1 MRFINFIFLF
11 FSFMPCYSQEESPGV
26 VLDKIISKIDDYI
39 VLKSELESTYLD
51 VLSRGQRLSGNTKCA
66 VLKNLITNKLLVAKA
81 EIDSIMVEDSEVNQE
96 LDSRMNIIINQVGS
110 EEEIENYYNKTISEF
125 KNELFDDIKQ
135 QLVANKMRREILSDI
150 SVSPEEVR
158 RFFNNIPKDSIPYFS
173 TQVQVSQIVKII
185 SVGDDQKEKAKLKL
199 IDIRNKLISGENFE
213 ILATLNSEDFESA
226 KRGGRIGFVGR
237 GVLQPEYEEA
247 SLKLNPGEISMPIE
261 TKFGFHLIELIE
273 KRGNMYDTRHIL
285 IKPKISDNDIINGK
299 KEMDSLKN
307 LVSKDSVSF
316 EELARKT
323 SDDKFTSSF
332 GGYFTDAS
340 GGEKILVDELDPVIF
355 FTIDTMKVGSIS
367 PPMQFRMDDGTQAL
381 RILFYK
387 NKILPHLGNLKE
399 DYQRFRAFALN
410 KKQSEILDNWFEE
423 TKSEVFIT
431 IDDEYNTCNLTN

>member
-11 FSFMPCYSQEESPGV
+11 FSFMPCYSQEESPGI

-158 RFFNNIPKDSIPYFS
+158 GFFNNIPKDSIPYFS

-307 LVSKDSVSF
+307 LVTIDSVSF

-367 PPMQFRMDDGTQAL
+367 PPMQFRMDDGSQAL

-399 DYQRFRAFALN
+399 DYQRFRTFALN
-410 KKQSEILDNWFEE
+410 KKQSEILDNWFEI

>member
-1 MRFINFIFLF
+1 MRFINFFFLF
-11 FSFMPCYSQEESPGV
+11 FSFIPCYSQEESPGV

-81 EIDSIMVEDSEVNQE
+81 EIDSVMVEDSEVNQE

-158 RFFNNIPKDSIPYFS
+158 GFFNNIPKDSIPYFS

-307 LVSKDSVSF
+307 LVTIDSVSF

-367 PPMQFRMDDGTQAL
+367 PPMQFRMDDGSQAL

-399 DYQRFRAFALN
+399 DYQRFRTFALN
-410 KKQSEILDNWFEE
+410 KKQSEILDNWFEI

>member
-1 MRFINFIFLF
+1 MRYISLVFFFL
-11 FSFMPCYSQEESPGV
+11 SSIPCNGQEESSGV
-26 VLDKIISKIDDYI
+26 VIDKIISKIDDYI

-81 EIDSIMVEDSEVNQE
+81 EIDSVMVEDSEVNQE

-110 EEEIENYYNKTISEF
+110 EEEIENFYNKTISEF

-158 RFFNNIPKDSIPYFS
+158 SFFNNIPKDSIPYFS
-173 TQVQVSQIVKII
+173 TQVQVSQVVKII
-185 SVGDDQKEKAKLKL
+185 NVGDDQKEKAKLKL

-273 KRGNMYDTRHIL
+273 KRGNMYNTRHIL
-285 IKPKISDNDIINGK
+285 IKPNISDDDIINSK
-299 KEMDSLKN
+299 KELDSLKN
-307 LVSKDSVSF
+307 LVAIDSISF
-316 EELARKT
+316 EELARNS

-399 DYQRFRAFALN
+399 DYQRFRTFALN
-410 KKQSEILDNWFEE
+410 KKQSEILDNWFEI

>member
-1 MRFINFIFLF
+1 MRFFNFIFLF
-11 FSFMPCYSQEESPGV
+11 LSFMPCYSQEESPGV

-81 EIDSIMVEDSEVNQE
+81 EIDSVMVEDSEVNQE

-158 RFFNNIPKDSIPYFS
+158 GFFNNIPKDSIPYFS

-307 LVSKDSVSF
+307 LVTIDSVSF

-367 PPMQFRMDDGTQAL
+367 PPMQFRMDDGSQAL

-399 DYQRFRAFALN
+399 DYQRFRTFALN
-410 KKQSEILDNWFEE
+410 KKQSEILDNWFEI

>member
-11 FSFMPCYSQEESPGV
+11 FSFIPCYSQEESPGV

-81 EIDSIMVEDSEVNQE
+81 EIDSVMVEDSEVNQE

-158 RFFNNIPKDSIPYFS
+158 GFFNNIPKDSIPYFS

-307 LVSKDSVSF
+307 LVTIDSVSF

-367 PPMQFRMDDGTQAL
+367 PPMQFRMDDGSQAL

-399 DYQRFRAFALN
+399 DYQRFRTFALN
-410 KKQSEILDNWFEE
+410 KKQSEILDNWFEI

-431 IDDEYNTCNLTN
+431 IDDEYKTCNLTN

>member
-1 MRFINFIFLF
+1 MRFFNFIFLF
-11 FSFMPCYSQEESPGV
+11 LSFMPCYSQEESPGV

-81 EIDSIMVEDSEVNQE
+81 EIDSVMVEDSEVNQE

-158 RFFNNIPKDSIPYFS
+158 SFFNNIPKDSIPYFS

-299 KEMDSLKN
+299 KKMDSLKN
-307 LVSKDSVSF
+307 LIAMDSVSF

-399 DYQRFRAFALN
+399 DYQRFRTFALN
-410 KKQSEILDNWFEE
+410 KKQSEILDNWFEI

-431 IDDEYNTCNLTN
+431 IDDEYNTCNLAN

>member
-1 MRFINFIFLF
+1 MRFISYIFFFFLF
-11 FSFMPCYSQEESPGV
+11 FPCSAQEESPGV

-81 EIDSIMVEDSEVNQE
+81 EIDSIMVEDNEVNQE

-135 QLVANKMRREILSDI
+135 QLVANKMRREILSEV

-158 RFFNNIPKDSIPYFS
+158 SFFNSIPKDSIPYFS

-185 SVGDDQKEKAKLKL
+185 KVGKNQKEKSKLKL
-199 IDIRNKLISGENFE
+199 INIRNKLISGEDFE

-237 GVLQPEYEEA
+237 GALQPEYEEA
-247 SLKLNPGEISMPIE
+247 SLKLNPGEISMPVE

-285 IKPKISDNDIINGK
+285 IKPKISDDNIISGK
-299 KEMDSLKN
+299 KELDSLKH
-307 LVSKDSVSF
+307 LVVFDSTSF
-316 EELARKT
+316 EELARKV

-355 FTIDTMKVGSIS
+355 FTIDTMKVGSVS

-387 NKILPHLGNLKE
+387 SKTLPHLGNLRE
-399 DYQRFRAFALN
+399 DYQRFRTFALN
-410 KKQSEILDNWFEE
+410 KKQSEILNTWFEI

-431 IDDEYNTCNLTN
+431 IDDEYSSCNLAN

>member
-1 MRFINFIFLF
+1 MRFFNFIFLF
-11 FSFMPCYSQEESPGV
+11 LSFMPCYSQEESPGV

-81 EIDSIMVEDSEVNQE
+81 EIDSVMVEDSEVNQE

-158 RFFNNIPKDSIPYFS
+158 SFFNNIPKDSIPYFS

-307 LVSKDSVSF
+307 LVAMDSVSF

-399 DYQRFRAFALN
+399 DYQRFRTFALN
-410 KKQSEILDNWFEE
+410 KKQSEILDNWFEI

-431 IDDEYNTCNLTN
+431 IDDEYNTCNLAN

>member
-11 FSFMPCYSQEESPGV
+11 FSFIPCYSQKESPGV

-81 EIDSIMVEDSEVNQE
+81 EIDSVMVEDSEVNQE

-307 LVSKDSVSF
+307 LVSIDSVSF

-367 PPMQFRMDDGTQAL
+367 PPMQFRMDDGSQAL

-399 DYQRFRAFALN
+399 DYQRFRTFALN
-410 KKQSEILDNWFEE
+410 KKQSEILDNWFEI

>member
-1 MRFINFIFLF
+1 MRYISFIFF
-11 FSFMPCYSQEESPGV
+11 FLSFMPCYGQEESSGV
-26 VLDKIISKIDDYI
+26 VIDKIISKIDDYI

-81 EIDSIMVEDSEVNQE
+81 EIDSILVEDSEVNQE

-158 RFFNNIPKDSIPYFS
+158 DFFNNIPKDSIPYFS
-173 TQVQVSQIVKII
+173 TQVKVSQIVKII
-185 SVGDDQKEKAKLKL
+185 NVGDDQKEKAKLKL
-199 IDIRNKLISGENFE
+199 IDIRNKLISGESFE

-237 GVLQPEYEEA
+237 GILQPEYEEA

-285 IKPKISDNDIINGK
+285 IKPQISDDDIINSK

-307 LVSKDSVSF
+307 LAVVDSISF
-316 EELARKT
+316 EELARKI

-332 GGYFTDAS
+332 GGYFTDAA

-399 DYQRFRAFALN
+399 DYQRFRTFALN
-410 KKQSEILDNWFEE
+410 KKQSEILDAWFEI

-431 IDDEYNTCNLTN
+431 IDDEYNSCNLTN

>member
-1 MRFINFIFLF
+1 MRFFNFIFLF
-11 FSFMPCYSQEESPGV
+11 LSFMPCYSQEESPGV

-81 EIDSIMVEDSEVNQE
+81 EIDSVMVEDSEVNQE

-158 RFFNNIPKDSIPYFS
+158 SFFNNIPKDSIPYFS

-307 LVSKDSVSF
+307 LIAMDSVSF

-399 DYQRFRAFALN
+399 DYQRFRTFALN
-410 KKQSEILDNWFEE
+410 KKQSEILDNWFEI

-431 IDDEYNTCNLTN
+431 IDDEYNTCNLAN

>member
-11 FSFMPCYSQEESPGV
+11 FSFIPCYSQEESPGV

-81 EIDSIMVEDSEVNQE
+81 EIDSVMVEDSEVNQE

-307 LVSKDSVSF
+307 LVTIDSVSF

-367 PPMQFRMDDGTQAL
+367 PPMQFRMDDGSQAL

-399 DYQRFRAFALN
+399 DYQRFRTFALN
-410 KKQSEILDNWFEE
+410 KKQSEILDNWFEI

>member
-81 EIDSIMVEDSEVNQE
+81 EIDSVMVEDSEVNQE

-158 RFFNNIPKDSIPYFS
+158 GFFNNIPKDSIPYFS

-307 LVSKDSVSF
+307 LVAIDSVSF

-410 KKQSEILDNWFEE
+410 KKQSEILDNWFEI

>member
-1 MRFINFIFLF
+1 
-11 FSFMPCYSQEESPGV
+11 
-26 VLDKIISKIDDYI
+26 
-39 VLKSELESTYLD
+39 
-51 VLSRGQRLSGNTKCA
+51 
-66 VLKNLITNKLLVAKA
+66 
-81 EIDSIMVEDSEVNQE
+81 
-96 LDSRMNIIINQVGS
+96 
-110 EEEIENYYNKTISEF
+110 
-125 KNELFDDIKQ
+125 
-135 QLVANKMRREILSDI
+135 MRREILSDI

-158 RFFNNIPKDSIPYFS
+158 GFFNNISKDSIPYFS

-307 LVSKDSVSF
+307 LVAIDSVSF

-410 KKQSEILDNWFEE
+410 KKQSEILDNWFEI

>member
-11 FSFMPCYSQEESPGV
+11 FSFIPCYSQEESPGV

-158 RFFNNIPKDSIPYFS
+158 GFFNNIPKDSIPYFS

-185 SVGDDQKEKAKLKL
+185 SVGDNQKEKAKLKL

-307 LVSKDSVSF
+307 LVTIDSVSF

-367 PPMQFRMDDGTQAL
+367 PPMQFRMDDGSQAL

-399 DYQRFRAFALN
+399 DYQRFRTFALN
-410 KKQSEILDNWFEE
+410 KKQSEILDNWFEI

>member
-1 MRFINFIFLF
+1 
-11 FSFMPCYSQEESPGV
+11 MPCYSQEESPGV

-158 RFFNNIPKDSIPYFS
+158 GFFNNIPKDSVPYFS

>member
-11 FSFMPCYSQEESPGV
+11 FSFIPCYSQEESPGV

-81 EIDSIMVEDSEVNQE
+81 EIDSVMVEDSEVNQE

-307 LVSKDSVSF
+307 LVTIDSVSF

-367 PPMQFRMDDGTQAL
+367 PPMQFRMDDGSQAL

-399 DYQRFRAFALN
+399 DYQRFRTFALN
-410 KKQSEILDNWFEE
+410 KKQSEILDNWFEI

-431 IDDEYNTCNLTN
+431 IDDEYNNCNLTN

>member
-11 FSFMPCYSQEESPGV
+11 FSFIPCYSQEESPGV

-158 RFFNNIPKDSIPYFS
+158 GFFNNIPKDSIPYFS

-307 LVSKDSVSF
+307 LVTIDSVSF

-367 PPMQFRMDDGTQAL
+367 PPMQFRMDDGSQAL

-399 DYQRFRAFALN
+399 DYQRFRTFALN
-410 KKQSEILDNWFEE
+410 KKQSEILDNWFEI

>member
-11 FSFMPCYSQEESPGV
+11 FSFIPCYSQEESPGV

-81 EIDSIMVEDSEVNQE
+81 EIDSVMVEDSEVNQE

-158 RFFNNIPKDSIPYFS
+158 GFFNNIPKDSIPYFS

>member
-11 FSFMPCYSQEESPGV
+11 FSFIPCYSQEESPGV

-158 RFFNNIPKDSIPYFS
+158 GFFNNIPKDSIPYFS

-307 LVSKDSVSF
+307 LVTIDSVSF

-367 PPMQFRMDDGTQAL
+367 PPMQFRMDDGSQAL

-387 NKILPHLGNLKE
+387 NKILPHLGNLKK
-399 DYQRFRAFALN
+399 DYQRFRTFALN
-410 KKQSEILDNWFEE
+410 KKQSEILDNWFEI

>member
-11 FSFMPCYSQEESPGV
+11 FSFIPCYSQEESPGV

-81 EIDSIMVEDSEVNQE
+81 EIDSVMVEDSEVNQE

-158 RFFNNIPKDSIPYFS
+158 GFFNNIPKDSIPYFS

-307 LVSKDSVSF
+307 LVTIDSVSF

-367 PPMQFRMDDGTQAL
+367 PPMQFRMDDGSQAL

-399 DYQRFRAFALN
+399 DYQRFRTFALN
-410 KKQSEILDNWFEE
+410 KKQSEILDNWFEI

-431 IDDEYNTCNLTN
+431 IDDEYNNCNLTN

>member
-1 MRFINFIFLF
+1 MRFINFIFFF
-11 FSFMPCYSQEESPGV
+11 FSFIPCYSQEESPGV

-81 EIDSIMVEDSEVNQE
+81 EIDSVMVEDSEVNQE

-158 RFFNNIPKDSIPYFS
+158 GFFNNIPKDSIPYFS

-307 LVSKDSVSF
+307 LVTIDSVSF

-367 PPMQFRMDDGTQAL
+367 PPMQFRMDDGSQAL

-399 DYQRFRAFALN
+399 DYQRFRTFALN
-410 KKQSEILDNWFEE
+410 KKQSEILDNWFEI

>member
-1 MRFINFIFLF
+1 
-11 FSFMPCYSQEESPGV
+11 MPCYSQEESPGV

-81 EIDSIMVEDSEVNQE
+81 EIDSVMVEDSEVNQE

-158 RFFNNIPKDSIPYFS
+158 SFFNNIPKDSIPYFS

-307 LVSKDSVSF
+307 LIAMDSVSF

-399 DYQRFRAFALN
+399 DYQRFRTFALN
-410 KKQSEILDNWFEE
+410 KKQSEILDNWFEI

-431 IDDEYNTCNLTN
+431 IDDEYNTCNLAN

>member
-11 FSFMPCYSQEESPGV
+11 FSFIPCYSQEESPGV

-81 EIDSIMVEDSEVNQE
+81 EIDSVMVEDSEVNQE

-158 RFFNNIPKDSIPYFS
+158 GFFNNIPKDSVPYFS

-247 SLKLNPGEISMPIE
+247 SLKLNPGQISMPIE

-307 LVSKDSVSF
+307 LVTIDSVSF

-367 PPMQFRMDDGTQAL
+367 PPMQFRMDDGSQAL

-399 DYQRFRAFALN
+399 DYQRFRTFALN
-410 KKQSEILDNWFEE
+410 KKQSEILDNWFEI

>member
-1 MRFINFIFLF
+1 
-11 FSFMPCYSQEESPGV
+11 MPCYSQEESPGV

-81 EIDSIMVEDSEVNQE
+81 EIDSVMVEDSEVNQE

-158 RFFNNIPKDSIPYFS
+158 SFFNNIPKDSIPYFS

-307 LVSKDSVSF
+307 LVAMDSVSF

-399 DYQRFRAFALN
+399 DYQRFRTFALN
-410 KKQSEILDNWFEE
+410 KKQSEILDNWFEI

-431 IDDEYNTCNLTN
+431 IDDEYNTCNLAN

>member
-158 RFFNNIPKDSIPYFS
+158 GFFNNIPKDSIPYFS

-185 SVGDDQKEKAKLKL
+185 SVGNDQKEKAKLKL

-307 LVSKDSVSF
+307 LVTIDSVSF

-431 IDDEYNTCNLTN
+431 IDDEYNTCNLAN

>member
-81 EIDSIMVEDSEVNQE
+81 EIDSVMVEDSEVNQE

-158 RFFNNIPKDSIPYFS
+158 GFFNNIPKDSIPYFS

-307 LVSKDSVSF
+307 LVTIDSVSF

-399 DYQRFRAFALN
+399 DYQRFRTFALN
-410 KKQSEILDNWFEE
+410 KKQSEILDNWFEI

>member
-81 EIDSIMVEDSEVNQE
+81 EIDSVMVEDSEVNQE

-158 RFFNNIPKDSIPYFS
+158 GFFNNIPKDSIPYFS

-307 LVSKDSVSF
+307 LVTIDSVSF

-410 KKQSEILDNWFEE
+410 KKQSEILDNWFEI

>member
-1 MRFINFIFLF
+1 MRFFNFIFLF
-11 FSFMPCYSQEESPGV
+11 LSFMPCYSQEESPGV

-81 EIDSIMVEDSEVNQE
+81 EIDSVMVEDSEVNQE

-158 RFFNNIPKDSIPYFS
+158 SFFNNIPKDSIPYFS

-299 KEMDSLKN
+299 KKMDSLKN
-307 LVSKDSVSF
+307 LIAMDSVSF

-355 FTIDTMKVGSIS
+355 FTIDTMKVGYIS

-399 DYQRFRAFALN
+399 DYQRFRTFALN
-410 KKQSEILDNWFEE
+410 KKQSEILDNWFEI

-431 IDDEYNTCNLTN
+431 IDDEYNTCNLAN

>member
-11 FSFMPCYSQEESPGV
+11 FSFIPCYSQEESPGV

-158 RFFNNIPKDSIPYFS
+158 GFFNNIPKDSIPYFS

-307 LVSKDSVSF
+307 LVTIDSVSF

-367 PPMQFRMDDGTQAL
+367 PPMQFRMDDGSQAL

-399 DYQRFRAFALN
+399 DYQRFRTFALN
-410 KKQSEILDNWFEE
+410 KKQSEILDNWFEI
-423 TKSEVFIT
+423 TKSEIFIT